1 MMQTQWGRK
10 ETVIFPPHSPLYSYG
25 AIFLS
30 VMLTGL
36 FLYLH
41 FAVAM
46 SPLQRFYLPYYV
58 RTAVAGAVHRTDKY
72 QMLMVA
78 DGAKRSRAARDSD
91 VIAGVDNTDWREAY
105 SAAVVRFRPSVRSA
119 VSVPRAEERNTSI
132 GLFTTTFKAR
142 CTAVRA
148 SSQSLGCRYYLAWPR
163 YSFNCLFRFEKIS
176 KDIRK

>member
-1 MMQTQWGRK
+1 MQTQWGRK

-72 QMLMVA
+72 QMLMVS
-78 DGAKRSRAARDSD
+78 DGAKRSRAARGND
-91 VIAGVDNTDWREAY
+91 VIAGLSPQIDEKPIPLQLSG
-105 SAAVVRFRPSVRSA
+105 SA
-119 VSVPRAEERNTSI
+119 
-132 GLFTTTFKAR
+132 
-142 CTAVRA
+142 RA
-148 SSQSLGCRYYLAWPR
+148 SGLLFLYRAPKTEYLNKPLYKYFQSTLYGGESMLEIFRLPL
-163 YSFNCLFRFEKIS
+163 LFGVTALFLQLPFSIRKIS
-176 KDIRK
+176 KDLRK

>member
-1 MMQTQWGRK
+1 MQTQWGRK

-30 VMLTGL
+30 VMLAGL

-78 DGAKRSRAARDSD
+78 DGAKRSRGVRDND
-91 VIAGVDNTDWREAY
+91 VIAGLSPQIDEKPIPLQLIACEMLTV
-105 SAAVVRFRPSVRSA
+105 RPSTSRCRSLSDLRKR
-119 VSVPRAEERNTSI
+119 V
-132 GLFTTTFKAR
+132 
-142 CTAVRA
+142 
-148 SSQSLGCRYYLAWPR
+148 LAAIMPLR
-163 YSFNCLFRFEKIS
+163 PPANL
-176 KDIRK
+176 